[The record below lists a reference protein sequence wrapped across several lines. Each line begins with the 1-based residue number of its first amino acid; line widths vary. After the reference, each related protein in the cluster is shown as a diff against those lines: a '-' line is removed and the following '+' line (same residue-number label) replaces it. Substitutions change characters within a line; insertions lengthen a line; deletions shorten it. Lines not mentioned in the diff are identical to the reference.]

1 MVEDAA
7 MMPILA
13 KYTDNNTP
21 HPSTGNSPS
30 DLKGRRLE
38 TKISANILKNLYQWG
53 GQGELTMRQERKIV
67 YEYNTQEQEKNQ
79 GTRYRLNN

>member
-21 HPSTGNSPS
+21 HPSTGNSPI

-38 TKISANILKNLYQWG
+38 NKILANILKNIYQ
-53 GQGELTMRQERKIV
+53 
-67 YEYNTQEQEKNQ
+67 
-79 GTRYRLNN
+79 